1 MPPSYRRPPPGAGTV
16 PAFRFRPTNTPRT
29 PRPLPDP
36 NLTPDVLVIGGGPGG
51 YVASIRAA
59 QLGLSVVCVELDKTL
74 GGTCVNVGCI
84 PSKALLG
91 STEHFEFA
99 RLHAA
104 EHGIEFQGLSFD
116 LARMMKRKDDVVA
129 ANTKGVEFL
138 FKKNKIHWAKGF
150 GTLKAGNVVDVRSF
164 DGTTTTYRPKN
175 VIIATGSVPMELP
188 YLPFDEERILS
199 NVGALRIPEVPKHLI
214 VIGGGVIG
222 LELGSVWRRLGSMVT
237 VLEFAPTILP
247 GCDADITKEA
257 TRVFAKQGLEL
268 HTGTK
273 VTGGHRDGARVVIG
287 TEQNGAART
296 FGADYVLV
304 AIGRRPAL
312 TGIDPQTLGLK
323 LGARGEIVVDDQL
336 RTNLPNVYAIGDA
349 VGGKLLAHKAEE
361 EGVIA
366 AEVIAGQKA
375 HMHYKNMPGVV
386 YTWPEVAMCGLTE
399 AEVKA
404 SGVKYKVGKY
414 PFSANGRARTMG
426 QTDGFVKFVTDAR
439 TDEVLGCHM
448 IGPNVSELLS
458 EVVLAMEYRGTADD
472 IGATVHSHPTL
483 SETVK
488 EAALGALGR
497 ALHL

>member
-1 MPPSYRRPPPGAGTV
+1 MSDPS
-16 PAFRFRPTNTPRT
+16 
-29 PRPLPDP
+29 
-36 NLTPDVLVIGGGPGG
+36 LTPDVVVIGGGPGG

-59 QLGLSVVCVELDKTL
+59 QLGLSTVCVELDKTL

-91 STEHFEFA
+91 SSEHYEFA

-104 EHGIEFQGLSFD
+104 EHGIDYHGVSFD
-116 LARMMKRKDDVVA
+116 LPRMMKRKDEVVA
-129 ANTKGVEFL
+129 QNTKGVEFL
-138 FKKNKIHWAKGF
+138 FRKNKVTWAKGY
-150 GTLKAGNVVDVRSF
+150 GTLKPGNVVEVRAL
-164 DGTTTTYRPKN
+164 DGAVTTYKPKH
-175 VIIATGSVPMELP
+175 VILATGSLPMELP
-188 YLPFDEERILS
+188 FLPFDEERILS
-199 NVGALRIPEVPKHLI
+199 NIGALRIPEVPKHLI

-222 LELGSVWRRLGSMVT
+222 LELGSVWRRLGAMVT
-237 VLEFAPTILP
+237 VIEFMPTILP
-247 GCDADITKEA
+247 GNDDEIIKEA
-257 TRVFAKQGLEL
+257 TRIFSKQGLEL

-273 VTGGHRDGARVVIG
+273 VTGGHREGTRIVIG
-287 TEQNGAART
+287 TEQNGSART

-304 AIGRRPAL
+304 SIGRRPAL
-312 TGIDPQTLGLK
+312 TGIDAKALGLA
-323 LGARGEIVVDDQL
+323 LGKRGEIVVDEQM

-366 AEVIAGQKA
+366 AEVIAGKKV
-375 HMHYKNMPGVV
+375 HMHYHNMPGVV
-386 YTWPEVAMCGLTE
+386 YTWPEIATCGLTE

-404 SGVKYKVGKY
+404 SGRPYKVGRF

-426 QTDGFVKFVTDAR
+426 ETSGFVKFVTDAR
-439 TDEVLGCHM
+439 TDEILGCHM
-448 IGPNVSELLS
+448 IGPNVSDLLS
-458 EVVLAMEYRGTADD
+458 EVVLAMEYRGTSDD

-497 ALHL
+497 TIHM